1 MLALTKNIVLYKKFF
16 CSTKTHLLKHITL
29 EQVIFRTE
37 KAIKGIHLSKSR
49 CLVPHTQNKCMI
61 KKNPPYIQRELI
73 HGKNIAA
80 TFFSRFNFPQ
90 KSTHSNREQQQYT
103 QRKHLIHMG
112 VAIVLVVYVC
122 VSYLSPSVHM
132 CVMCGYIAWKNLQK
146 KCE

>member
-61 KKNPPYIQRELI
+61 KKIHRTYRERVNTR
-73 HGKNIAA
+73 KKYRRD
-80 TFFSRFNFPQ
+80 FFQPF
-90 KSTHSNREQQQYT
+90 
-103 QRKHLIHMG
+103 
-112 VAIVLVVYVC
+112 
-122 VSYLSPSVHM
+122 
-132 CVMCGYIAWKNLQK
+132 
-146 KCE
+146 